1 MNIQSIKRSTSY
13 EFGSAVIELSE
24 RGLAEIS
31 TLLIMEKENGNIDD
45 SVALSLCTNMYLA
58 YNLVKGGVIDGIS
71 VSTLQK
77 IFSDSNK

>member
-1 MNIQSIKRSTSY
+1 MNIKSIKRSTSY

-24 RGLAEIS
+24 RELAEIS

-58 YNLVKGGVIDGIS
+58 YNLVKDGAIDGIS